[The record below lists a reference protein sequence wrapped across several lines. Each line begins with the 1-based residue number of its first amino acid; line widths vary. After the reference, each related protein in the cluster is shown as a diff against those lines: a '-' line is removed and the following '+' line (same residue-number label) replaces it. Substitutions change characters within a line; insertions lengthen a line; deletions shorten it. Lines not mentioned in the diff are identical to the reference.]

1 MCFLGI
7 TDGYI
12 VYIIYT
18 KSYSLL
24 QILVTY
30 RISWRRT
37 AHDFCNSKEDIENKK
52 LASGEGDLLI
62 RSAPSAF
69 SLKVIQARFVCTDI
83 SIVED
88 WATGEL
94 SEFKMNYT
102 EFVSSSYFYLG

>member
-1 MCFLGI
+1 MLI
-7 TDGYI
+7 I
-12 VYIIYT
+12 IYIIYT

-37 AHDFCNSKEDIENKK
+37 AHDFCNSKKDIENKK
-52 LASGEGDLLI
+52 LASGEGYLMV
-62 RSAPSAF
+62 RSAPSA
-69 SLKVIQARFVCTDI
+69 SSHNVIQAKFVCTDI

-88 WATGEL
+88 WARGEL

-102 EFVSSSYFYLG
+102 DFVSSPYFYLG